1 MPASSSYRA
10 VGEVASFELP
20 VAGGPAP
27 GAIAAY
33 KRDGVICL
41 RGAFGR
47 DWLDVI
53 ESGIEQAMALHG
65 SSAGKVTPEGGEG
78 FFYYDSVMW
87 KEVEP
92 FRRFIFESHAADLF
106 WPLLESKSLNF
117 YYDFLLVK
125 SAHCAGA
132 ATPWHQDHSY
142 YPLNGTKIINCWTA
156 LDPIP
161 SETALRFV
169 RGSHAEGTVYRVIPF
184 GPGLEYTNTM
194 TDRPLPPDFDA
205 EPDTDIVSCTMEPG
219 DTLVWNSR
227 TFHSAPGNSLD
238 RRRAALSTNWAG
250 DDVTYNDM
258 PQTSD
263 PSQRGENLVHGGPIT
278 CETFPL
284 VRSAS

>member
-1 MPASSSYRA
+1 MPASNSYRA

-78 FFYYDSVMW
+78 FFYYDSIMW
-87 KEVEP
+87 KKVEP

-156 LDPIP
+156 LDPP
-161 SETALRFV
+161 FRQRRPCASSGARTPRV
-169 RGSHAEGTVYRVIPF
+169 RSIA
-184 GPGLEYTNTM
+184 
-194 TDRPLPPDFDA
+194 
-205 EPDTDIVSCTMEPG
+205 SC
-219 DTLVWNSR
+219 
-227 TFHSAPGNSLD
+227 HSA
-238 RRRAALSTNWAG
+238 RALNTPTPRQTGPCRPISTPNP
-250 DDVTYNDM
+250 T
-258 PQTSD
+258 
-263 PSQRGENLVHGGPIT
+263 PI
-278 CETFPL
+278 
-284 VRSAS
+284 S